1 MRCQLSGDQ
10 LGNRYDRTP
19 TRRLCGR
26 PTHGLGHAADIGS
39 RQVGRLTPHPA
50 APNPAPSQGIADHMP
65 RRKPRGRPLDGWLII
80 DKPPGLTSTDV
91 VNRVRRA
98 FDAQKAGHGGTLD
111 PLATGVLPIAFG
123 AATKTVPYVM
133 DGTKLYRFT
142 LRFGEAR
149 DTDDADGKITATS
162 DIRPDDDQI
171 RAALPQFTGDI
182 MQTPPIFSAVKIAG
196 ERAYDM
202 AREGRPPALE
212 PRPARVDSFELI
224 ERPGPDTAIFEVA
237 SGKGVYMRS
246 LARDLATA
254 CGTLGHI
261 AALRRLRVGPFTA
274 EQSIPLDKLAATAD
288 TPPASPDLLL
298 PVATALADIPALALT
313 EAEASGLRHGQ
324 AISLV
329 TLMGRIPGNAEP
341 SCGLVRAMAGSRVV
355 GLARLQDGWMK
366 PERLL

>member
-1 MRCQLSGDQ
+1 
-10 LGNRYDRTP
+10 
-19 TRRLCGR
+19 
-26 PTHGLGHAADIGS
+26 
-39 RQVGRLTPHPA
+39 
-50 APNPAPSQGIADHMP
+50 MP

-80 DKPPGLTSTDV
+80 DKPPELTSTDV

-149 DTDDADGKITATS
+149 DTDDADGQITALSSERPT
-162 DIRPDDDQI
+162 DEVIRV
-171 RAALPQFTGDI
+171 ALPRFRGDI
-182 MQTPPIFSAVKIAG
+182 MQVPPTFSAVKVAG

-202 AREGRPPALE
+202 ARDGRPATLE
-212 PRPARVDSFELI
+212 PRPARVDCFDLI
-224 ERPGPDTAIFEVA
+224 ARPDADTAVFTVA

-246 LARDLATA
+246 LARDLSIA

-261 AALRRLRVGPFTA
+261 AALRRLRVGPFA
-274 EQSIPLDKLAATAD
+274 EAQAIALDEVLA
-288 TPPASPDLLL
+288 SSGSLNLLL
-298 PVATALADIPALALT
+298 PVATALADVPPLVLT
-313 EAEASGLRHGQ
+313 DAEAGGLRHGQ

-329 TLMGRIPGNAEP
+329 TLMGRIPGTADP
-341 SCGLVRAMAGSRVV
+341 CGGLVRAMAGPRVI
-355 GLARLQDGWMK
+355 GLARLEDGWMK
-366 PERLL
+366 PERML

>member
-1 MRCQLSGDQ
+1 
-10 LGNRYDRTP
+10 
-19 TRRLCGR
+19 
-26 PTHGLGHAADIGS
+26 
-39 RQVGRLTPHPA
+39 
-50 APNPAPSQGIADHMP
+50 MP

-123 AATKTVPYVM
+123 SATKTVPYVM

-149 DTDDADGKITATS
+149 DTDDADGKVTCVS
-162 DIRPDDDQI
+162 SIRPADEAI
-171 RAALPQFTGDI
+171 RAALDKFVGDI
-182 MQTPPIFSAVKIAG
+182 IQIPPTFSAVKVAG

-202 AREGRPPALE
+202 AREGRPPTLE
-212 PRPARVDSFELI
+212 PRPARVDRFELI
-224 ERPGPDTAIFEVA
+224 DRPDPDTAVFEVA

-246 LARDLATA
+246 LARDLAVA

-261 AALRRLRVGPFTA
+261 AALRRLRVGPFTETQA
-274 EQSIPLDKLAATAD
+274 IPLDKLRGSDDTA
-288 TPPASPDLLL
+288 PASPDLLL

-329 TLMGRIPGNAEP
+329 TLMGRIPGAADP
-341 SCGLVRAMAGSRVV
+341 AGGLVRAMAGSRVV
-355 GLARLQDGWMK
+355 GLARLEDGWMK
-366 PERLL
+366 PERML